1 MRRPTLPQGCCT
13 TPSAMCFWTATFVVF
28 YGAGL
33 LLGAVWPPVRHYEDT
48 VLLIA
53 LAAACFVNFHRN
65 RTLHCKL
72 TGPLFLVGAIV
83 AMLAEAGVLHVEPSA
98 LWGIVLAGVGLAFL
112 IEWRAVSGHSN
123 AQSRRA

>member
-1 MRRPTLPQGCCT
+1 
-13 TPSAMCFWTATFVVF
+13 MCFWTAAFVGF

-33 LLGAVWPPVRHYEDT
+33 LLGMVWPPFRHYEDT

-65 RTLHCKL
+65 RTLHYSL

-83 AMLAEAGVLHVEPSA
+83 AMLAEAGIWQVEQS
-98 LWGIVLAGVGLAFL
+98 LFWGIVLAGVGLAFL
-112 IEWRAVSGHSN
+112 IEWRAVGHSN
-123 AQSRRA
+123 A